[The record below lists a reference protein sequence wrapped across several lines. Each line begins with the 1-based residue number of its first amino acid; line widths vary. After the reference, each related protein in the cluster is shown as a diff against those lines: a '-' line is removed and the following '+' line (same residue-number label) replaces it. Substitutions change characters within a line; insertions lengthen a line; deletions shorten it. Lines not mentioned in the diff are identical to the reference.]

1 MKAMKTTLK
10 ATLVAT
16 AIATLPF
23 ASQAAGLGSINVLSG
38 LGQPLR
44 AEIELQATAQE
55 LQSLTARVAP
65 VEAFRQ
71 ASVGYSPVMT
81 GLQFSV
87 ETRGNRSLVRVT
99 SDRPVTEPFL
109 EMLVELNWSGGRLL
123 REYTFLLDPVELARP
138 PMAAAQ
144 VAAPPVAAQRPVA
157 AAPRTTAPAGDYR
170 VRRGDT
176 LRGIANANRPADV
189 TLEQMLIAL
198 LRQNPQAFDE
208 GNINR
213 LRAGAILSMPD
224 QATARTLEPA
234 QARREVVAQAAD
246 FEAYRSR
253 LAGTVAARPAAAPPV
268 EARESVGQ
276 ISARVDEV
284 QASDAP
290 QDRVEVSAATT
301 EGADP
306 TRLARLQALEEELVA
321 RERSLDEA
329 NNRLNELEQSIRD
342 LQRLIELRN
351 QSLAQLQRQ
360 LEEGDSPSAEV
371 ALPSPMDL
379 LSDDFIADT
388 SPVAPVA
395 DAPPML
401 EEADTPSATEAA
413 DIPEERT
420 LAAAE
425 APGAVAVAP
434 TAPAAEP
441 APAAA
446 AAPPQPVAPQPTL
459 LQSLLQDP
467 MLMAGGGAVLVL
479 LLLYAGYRVR
489 QKRKDED
496 EAEAV
501 GGLSGYPSEAHSV
514 FGGKGGQS
522 VDTGSSSVL
531 HTDFS
536 QSGLSSID
544 ADEGVDPVA
553 EADVYMAYGRDAQ
566 AEEILLDALKAD
578 ASRAAI
584 YIKLLEIYAQRQSP
598 RQFESVATDLYSRVD
613 VNGPD
618 WAKAAEMGRKLDP
631 ENPLYKASP
640 EAANGADA
648 ASTETGRGA
657 PGSDGRDKG
666 VAAVAGIAALGAAAS
681 MRSDAEASEQVE
693 LPESFSDADVIAQ
706 DSQLSDIDFTTSMPV
721 EPSASQLKDT
731 WTMPGDL
738 SRLSQAVEDGSAE
751 DVSRLVDEGSADDS
765 SADGSADEE
774 GLDVDFSVLD
784 FDLGGDESPVVSAP
798 VKDAGEAAAS
808 ADVDVDVDGD
818 SELSASADDG
828 LQFDLDVGDVPTGTS
843 LGAPTSDEDALKK
856 TVLGD
861 ELDFALDGDDAAL
874 DFGIP
879 DVQSPAP
886 FDPQSLNAT
895 VVGNAMDLA
904 SAESAI
910 DDDADRMSSGVSDR
924 RDNLGANPTVLE
936 QDYLR
941 SASDDDAESLMDLE
955 KTGFDNSLLDFDFDL
970 ETTSNQAGVKAPEMD
985 FSTID
990 LDLELPDDSSSQVM
1004 SDVGDAKVTE
1014 ASAQNHS
1021 VSPEVQQEVETKLD
1035 LARAYEEMGDKDG
1048 ARELIDEVLRE
1059 GSASQ
1064 RELANKLLERL
1075 G

>member
-23 ASQAAGLGSINVLSG
+23 ASHAAGLGPINVLSG

-71 ASVGYSPVMT
+71 ASVSYSPVMT
-81 GLQFSV
+81 GLRFSV

-99 SDRPVTEPFL
+99 SDQPVSEPFL

-138 PMAAAQ
+138 PTAAAQ
-144 VAAPPVAAQRPVA
+144 VAAPAVAAQRAVA
-157 AAPRTTAPAGDYR
+157 AAPRTTAPASDYR

-176 LRGIANANRPADV
+176 LRGIASANRPADV

-208 GNINR
+208 ANINR
-213 LRAGAILSMPD
+213 LRAGAILSIPD
-224 QATARTLEPA
+224 QTTARALEPA

-276 ISARVDEV
+276 IAARVDEV
-284 QASDAP
+284 QAGDAP

-301 EGADP
+301 EGEDP

-329 NNRLNELEQSIRD
+329 NSRLNELEQSIRD

-360 LEEGDSPSAEV
+360 LEGGEAPSAEE

-379 LSDDFIADT
+379 LSDEFIADT
-388 SPVAPVA
+388 SLVAPAV
-395 DAPPML
+395 DTPPMSETL
-401 EEADTPSATEAA
+401 SATESA
-413 DIPEERT
+413 DVPEERVPEERT
-420 LAAAE
+420 PPAAAAE

-434 TAPAAEP
+434 SEPAEP
-441 APAAA
+441 PAPVVA

-467 MLMAGGGAVLVL
+467 MLMAGGGAILVL

-489 QKRKDED
+489 QKRRDED
-496 EAEAV
+496 EAGAV
-501 GGLSGYPSEAHSV
+501 GGLSAYPSEANSV

-613 VNGPD
+613 VSGPD
-618 WAKAAEMGRKLDP
+618 WARAAEMGRKLDP
-631 ENPLYKASP
+631 DNPLYKASP

-648 ASTETGRGA
+648 PSTETGRGT
-657 PGSDGRDKG
+657 PGSDGSDKS
-666 VAAVAGIAALGAAAS
+666 AATAAGIAALGVVGAMRPDADAS
-681 MRSDAEASEQVE
+681 DQVE
-693 LPESFSDADVIAQ
+693 LPESFSDAEVIPQ

-738 SRLSQAVEDGSAE
+738 SRLSQAVEDGSAA
-751 DVSRLVDEGSADDS
+751 DVSKFVEE
-765 SADGSADEE
+765 SADESGTDNDADAE
-774 GLDVDFSVLD
+774 GLDADFSVLD
-784 FDLGGDESPVVSAP
+784 FDLGGDESPVASAP
-798 VKDAGEAAAS
+798 VKEAGDTTAS
-808 ADVDVDVDGD
+808 ADVDGE

-828 LQFDLDVGDVPTGTS
+828 LHFDLDVGEVPTGTS
-843 LGAPTSDEDALKK
+843 LGASTPDENALKK

-861 ELDFALDGDDAAL
+861 ELDFAADGDDAAP

-879 DVQSPAP
+879 DVQSSVP

-904 SAESAI
+904 SAERSI
-910 DDDADRMSSGVSDR
+910 DDDADPVSSERVDRHVSSGAD
-924 RDNLGANPTVLE
+924 PTVLE

-941 SASDDDAESLMDLE
+941 SAEDDSESLMDLE

-970 ETTSNQAGVKAPEMD
+970 ETTSSQASVKAPEMD

-990 LDLELPDDSSSQVM
+990 LDLELPEDLSSHVIP
-1004 SDVGDAKVTE
+1004 DVGKTE
-1014 ASAQNHS
+1014 FTESSGQNDS

-1048 ARELIDEVLRE
+1048 ARELIEEVLRE
-1059 GSASQ
+1059 GSVSQ
-1064 RELANKLLERL
+1064 RKLANNLLERL

>member
-23 ASQAAGLGSINVLSG
+23 ASHAAGLGSINVLSG

-138 PMAAAQ
+138 PTAAAQ
-144 VAAPPVAAQRPVA
+144 VAAPAAAAQRPVA
-157 AAPRTTAPAGDYR
+157 AAPRTTSPAGDYR

-176 LRGIANANRPADV
+176 LRGIASANRPAEV

-213 LRAGAILSMPD
+213 LRAGAILSIPD
-224 QATARTLEPA
+224 QSAARALEPA

-253 LAGTVAARPAAAPPV
+253 LAGAVAARPAATPAI
-268 EARESVGQ
+268 ETRESEGQ
-276 ISARVDEV
+276 IATRVDEV
-284 QASDAP
+284 RADDAP
-290 QDRVEVSAATT
+290 QDRVEVSAATVVG
-301 EGADP
+301 EDP

-329 NNRLNELEQSIRD
+329 TSRLNELEQSIRD

-351 QSLAQLQRQ
+351 QSLAQLQQQ
-360 LEEGDSPSAEV
+360 LAEGGTASAEET
-371 ALPSPMDL
+371 LPSPMDL
-379 LSDDFIADT
+379 LSDEFIADT
-388 SPVAPVA
+388 SPIAPTDDLPFMPEESDIASTAEPA
-395 DAPPML
+395 DL
-401 EEADTPSATEAA
+401 
-413 DIPEERT
+413 PEERT
-420 LAAAE
+420 PAAAE

-434 TAPAAEP
+434 TEPAAPAAEVV
-441 APAAA
+441 
-446 AAPPQPVAPQPTL
+446 PQPVVPQPTL
-459 LQSLLQDP
+459 IQSLLQDP
-467 MLMAGGGAVLVL
+467 TLMAGGGAILVL

-489 QKRKDED
+489 QKRKDEG
-496 EAEAV
+496 EAESV
-501 GGLSGYPSEAHSV
+501 GGLSAYPSEAHSV
-514 FGGKGGQS
+514 FGGKGGQN
-522 VDTGSSSVL
+522 VDTGSSSLL

-584 YIKLLEIYAQRQSP
+584 YLKLLEIYAQRQSP

-613 VNGPD
+613 LQGPD
-618 WAKAAEMGRKLDP
+618 WAKAAEMGRNLDP
-631 ENPLYKASP
+631 DNPLYKLSS
-640 EAANGADA
+640 GADGNRSDA
-648 ASTETGRGA
+648 PSVKDKRG
-657 PGSDGRDKG
+657 PSS
-666 VAAVAGIAALGAAAS
+666 AVTGAAALVSGATQASQSDMSEPLTDAGS
-681 MRSDAEASEQVE
+681 M
-693 LPESFSDADVIAQ
+693 PQ
-706 DSQLSDIDFTTSMPV
+706 DSHLNDVDFTTSMPI

-731 WTMPGDL
+731 WAMPGDL
-738 SRLSQAVEDGSAE
+738 SSLAQAVEDGSAE
-751 DVSRLVDEGSADDS
+751 DKARRLKASADSPEVDD
-765 SADGSADEE
+765 AIDVDRV
-774 GLDVDFSVLD
+774 DVDFSVLD
-784 FDLGGDESPVVSAP
+784 FDLGGDDSQAE
-798 VKDAGEAAAS
+798 EA
-808 ADVDVDVDGD
+808 VGVETPERD
-818 SELSASADDG
+818 SSSDDRD
-828 LQFDLDVGDVPTGTS
+828 LHFDLDISDPSVELDVRSGP
-843 LGAPTSDEDALKK
+843 DERSSEVDLA
-856 TVLGD
+856 GD
-861 ELDFALDGDDAAL
+861 ELEFSLADSDTAPDLKISDESDGSSPDSRSL
-874 DFGIP
+874 EETVFGS
-879 DVQSPAP
+879 D
-886 FDPQSLNAT
+886 L
-895 VVGNAMDLA
+895 DLA
-904 SAESAI
+904 SAEGEI
-910 DDDADRMSSGVSDR
+910 DEAREMSEAPFGADI
-924 RDNLGANPTVLE
+924 TVLE
-936 QDYLR
+936 QDFLR
-941 SASDDDAESLMDLE
+941 SNSNEDTSESLMDLE

-970 ETTSNQAGVKAPEMD
+970 ETTASQEGVKAPEMD

-990 LDLELPDDSSSQVM
+990 LDLELPEGSSSPVM
-1004 SDVGDAKVTE
+1004 PDVGDEEVKE
-1014 ASAQNHS
+1014 ASGPNDN

-1048 ARELIDEVLRE
+1048 ARELIEEVLRE

-1064 RELANKLLERL
+1064 RELASTLLERL